1 MTIPILWVN
10 HMANGYR
17 TYEWR
22 GNRLHEVG
30 AQEKPKLGIQNAFLL
45 FTASSLV
52 AIFAGGALI
61 AFLCILFAVIT
72 G

>member
-22 GNRLHEVG
+22 GNRLHEVV
-30 AQEKPKLGIQNAFLL
+30 AKKPQLGIQNALLL

>member
-22 GNRLHEVG
+22 GKRLHQVG
-30 AQEKPKLGIQNAFLL
+30 AKEKPKLGIQNALLL
-45 FTASSLV
+45 FTASGLV
-52 AIFAGGALI
+52 MIFAGGALA
-61 AFLCILFAVIT
+61 AFLCILYAVIT